1 MNAESKSSLV
11 GRRTEQNR
19 HFKDRPEGIARAV
32 REEGSDS
39 APEAQFSNTDNA
51 EQTESMKFVRD
62 SESDYF
68 IEDDPKGDGAVPI
81 ENLYASA
88 GIDDLRRE
96 GDASVEALGQVEPL
110 TSPDIGTP
118 DIGTDDRIREIIFD
132 AIMNEIGDE
141 PELEIAVEGDQVTLH
156 GSVSSVKAR
165 TVAELT
171 ARHVSGVGIV
181 INELEV
187 DRPRTY

>member
-11 GRRTEQNR
+11 GRRAEQKH
-19 HFKDRPEGIARAV
+19 HFEDRPEGIARAV

-110 TSPDIGTP
+110 TSPDIGT
-118 DIGTDDRIREIIFD
+118 DDRIREIIFD

-187 DRPRTY
+187 DLPRTY